1 MKSPREGY
9 KQRAPGASVTACRNG
24 SKCALSLPKS
34 PPSWSSPL
42 GIIALFLTV
51 TETVTGIAVM
61 QAAGGIQIALTCYV
75 IVLPLL
81 VLAAFFFVLWH
92 KPYVLYPP
100 SEYGRGVDLRGT
112 HPCLAGVP
120 DDGENRI
127 GMALNAIPSDG

>member
-1 MKSPREGY
+1 MNL
-9 KQRAPGASVTACRNG
+9 PGDIPPT
-24 SKCALSLPKS
+24 PKS

-75 IVLPLL
+75 IALPLL
-81 VLAAFFFVLWH
+81 VLTAFFFVLWH

-100 SEYGRGVDLRGT
+100 SEYGKGVDVHDHVDAMQKNVLDRREI
-112 HPCLAGVP
+112 
-120 DDGENRI
+120 DESRI
-127 GMALNAIPSDG
+127 YDIVQRSIGSVIASNPL